1 MQKKIIA
8 LAIAGLASTAAFAQT
23 NVTVYGIADLS
34 QGSVRATG
42 TNSAHAG
49 VTRLD
54 SNSSYLGFKGV
65 EDLGN
70 GLKAVFQFET
80 GVNADGNNT
89 SGFAG
94 SRDTYVGLAGGFG
107 TVVAGNL
114 THPLR
119 AFGAKVELAPGAAGL
134 GTMASVTGTI
144 LGIKTGADD
153 RANNAVAYVSPS
165 FGGVTVTGAYI
176 NGESRAYSATNGLTD
191 QRAYQIA
198 AQYDNGPLFVGAG
211 YHHALELG
219 VNDAGTAVGAG
230 NQANATVM
238 RLAAAYTLP
247 SATKFTALI
256 DKTRVQANNIADA
269 SDAHRTAFSLG
280 VSQGFGKNTIGLEY
294 GRAGKTTAGDEKVEH
309 SASSIYSLLY
319 TYELS
324 KRTMIHARV
333 SRLNNQDSINT
344 NFYNNPVANGLTN
357 GAGTDYTGYL
367 VGLRHAF

>member
-54 SNSSYLGFKGV
+54 SNSSYIGFKGV

-70 GLKAVFQFET
+70 GLKAVFQFENNVT
-80 GVNADGNNT
+80 ADTNGGLN
-89 SGFAG
+89 GI
-94 SRDTYVGLAGGFG
+94 RDSFVGLAGGFG
-107 TVVAGNL
+107 TLVGGNL

-119 AFGAKVELAPGAAGL
+119 AFGAKVELSPGAAGI

-153 RANNAVAYVSPS
+153 RAANAVAYVSPS

-176 NGESRAYSATNGLTD
+176 NGESRAYSAANGLTD

-211 YHHALELG
+211 YHHALD
-219 VNDAGTAVGAG
+219 VGTNGTTLGAG

-247 SATKFTALI
+247 SATKFTVLV
-256 DKTRVQANNIADA
+256 DKTRAQMNAITNAA
-269 SDAHRTAFSLG
+269 DAHRTAFSLG

-294 GRAGKTTAGDEKVEH
+294 GRAGKVTVADSKVDS
-309 SASSIYSLLY
+309 SASSVLSLLY
-319 TYELS
+319 SYDLS

-333 SRLNNQDSINT
+333 SRLNNQDGINT
-344 NFYNNPVANGLTN
+344 NFYNNAVANGLTN

>member
-34 QGSVRATG
+34 QGAVRATG

-54 SNSSYLGFKGV
+54 SNSSYIGFKGV

-70 GLKAVFQFET
+70 GLKAVFQFENNVT
-80 GVNADGNNT
+80 ADTNG
-89 SGFAG
+89 GLDG
-94 SRDTYVGLAGGFG
+94 KRDSFVGLAGGFG

-119 AFGAKVELAPGAAGL
+119 AFGAKVELAPGAAGI

-153 RANNAVAYVSPS
+153 RAANAVAYVSPS

-176 NGESRAYSATNGLTD
+176 NGETRAYSATTGLTD

-211 YHHALELG
+211 YHHALEVG
-219 VNDAGTAVGAG
+219 VNDTGTAVGAG

-294 GRAGKTTAGDEKVEH
+294 GRAGKTTAGDEKIEH
-309 SASSIYSLLY
+309 SASSIYSHVLCVDTCLLY
-319 TYELS
+319 TSDAADDMQCVDLGGRRII
-324 KRTMIHARV
+324 KKKKKKKIH
-333 SRLNNQDSINT
+333 
-344 NFYNNPVANGLTN
+344 
-357 GAGTDYTGYL
+357 
-367 VGLRHAF
+367 